1 MADFLGLRINLI
13 HLQQHHTISPRFV
26 CRYLSYAIVQ
36 LHPRSPR
43 RLTRRIFFA
52 LFSKTILIR
61 LCKAYFYACF
71 LLTTIPLVVH
81 CHVTSVHFSPPLLP
95 STSLPFHRERN
106 SYSYLSCWFLR
117 WFFFLH
123 AGDAVGLRRTP
134 PITNLFILLLDMV

>member
-52 LFSKTILIR
+52 LFSKTILIS

-71 LLTTIPLVVH
+71 LLTTIPLVFH
-81 CHVTSVHFSPPLLP
+81 CHVTSVHFSPPRPSP
-95 STSLPFHRERN
+95 STANEILIHICLVGFCAGFFFCMLETQLVCEGLHPSQT
-106 SYSYLSCWFLR
+106 YLSCFWT
-117 WFFFLH
+117 WS
-123 AGDAVGLRRTP
+123 RR
-134 PITNLFILLLDMV
+134 